1 MLSKTLIKPD
11 SVFNSGD
18 KMKNK
23 SIVIFV
29 LAILIVFSY
38 STKVAALD
46 HVVISQVLYN
56 PNGSDT
62 DREAVEL
69 FNPTNNSINITGWTL
84 RTESKDIDAT
94 IPNAVIKPNSYFLI
108 SDSGWETHKNLD
120 WPSSDY
126 EESISLS
133 NTNAG
138 VALIDL
144 NNQTVDAVGW
154 GDSAN
159 IKPGL
164 FEGNPAV
171 VVSDGQSLIRTKI
184 NGSFIDTNNN
194 SNDFYAGSPELHNSN
209 YSTSSSNKLEVEFNV
224 VEPDLK
230 ILNMTLTDD
239 LNETNESI
247 TPSPGGNRMLSIKVE
262 TNLNSSVTLFFNN
275 QSYAAHIL
283 SSNNS
288 SYLFSADIPVPYYL
302 SPGIHSIHVEAEK
315 GNKTDEDNITFNYES
330 LISLF
335 VDSTNINLGDVK
347 AGSEEILF
355 GDKDVNSSSNPTVKN
370 IGNVK
375 LNINVKKGD
384 STNFN
389 FSNVYFSFGNS
400 MPNISISNS
409 HTFNIG
415 LSPSESES
423 FNIKLDVPST
433 NTLGSCSFS
442 VVLEGVEN
450 E

>member
-1 MLSKTLIKPD
+1 
-11 SVFNSGD
+11 
-18 KMKNK
+18 MKNR
-23 SIVIFV
+23 SAIIVV
-29 LAILIVFSY
+29 LAMLVIFSY
-38 STKVAALD
+38 SSQVVALD

-84 RTESKDIDAT
+84 RTESYDVDAT
-94 IPNAVIKPNSYFLI
+94 IPHAIMKPHSYYLI

-133 NTNAG
+133 NADAG
-138 VALIDL
+138 VALFDAG
-144 NNQTVDAVGW
+144 NNTVDAVGW
-154 GDSAN
+154 GNPAD
-159 IKPGL
+159 IKQSL
-164 FEGNPAV
+164 FEGDPAV

-209 YSTSSSNKLEVEFNV
+209 YSSVRNNELEVSFNV

-230 ILNMTLTDD
+230 ILNVTLTDD

-247 TPSPGGNRMLSIKVE
+247 TPSPGENRTLYVYVE
-262 TNLNSSVTLFFNN
+262 TNLNSSVSLLFNN
-275 QSYAAHIL
+275 KTYACTLL
-283 SSNNS
+283 SANNS
-288 SYLFSADIPVPYYL
+288 SYLFHAEINMPYYK
-302 SPGIHSIHVEAEK
+302 SPGIYQIQVEADR
-315 GNKTDEDNITFNYES
+315 GNKSDKRNITFNYES

-335 VDSTNINLGDVK
+335 VDSTNINLGEVK

-355 GDKDVNSSSNPTVKN
+355 GDKDVNSSNNPTVKN

-375 LNINVKKGD
+375 LNVNVKKGD
-384 STNFN
+384 STNFD
-389 FSNVYFSFGNS
+389 FSNVYFSFGNIL
-400 MPNISISNS
+400 PNTSISNS

-423 FNIKLDVPST
+423 FNIRLDVPPS
-433 NTLGSCSFS
+433 NTLGRCSFS